1 MKLSIQND
9 AEVLTNKEKNR
20 KIITMY
26 RILSYD
32 LIFYY
37 TISYLFLVNVK
48 LSIESKIN
56 NLYLKSKNVI
66 TKILINTKKKTCLA
80 KSS

>member
-32 LIFYY
+32 SIFYY
-37 TISYLFLVNVK
+37 TISYLFLVNV
-48 LSIESKIN
+48 
-56 NLYLKSKNVI
+56 
-66 TKILINTKKKTCLA
+66 LA
-80 KSS
+80 KK